1 MARKSRSKQRGKGVG
16 TRSSSAKSSGKSSN
30 SRGSGTGGGASG
42 SKGGGSK
49 SGGGKSSSSKSKS
62 SSSRGRTSRSSQ
74 NQSGKSSA
82 PSQKKQAPKATPK
95 ATPKAQVKTPKKTYS
110 RPPTTVAQQR
120 FRDREAAGLSGL
132 TGGPKGESISQYR
145 ARQQEGVR
153 NAALGRIATAQT
165 GIPSG
170 KNLPA
175 GSFGISEAGR
185 AQAEANRTEAR
196 EKKIAAMSPRN
207 QALARQAYDKY
218 GTITPSFSDVF
229 SATSGDLRN
238 PLNAGNYPAA
248 MGAGVTDSLI
258 GTANFAKN
266 LIPGVRQLPNIPTL
280 PAYNDPKLQAFRTA
294 GSFAPVFGGLGK
306 LGQIKNIGKAGLS
319 VRGAQVGFTG
329 LDKTGFN
336 AIRSGDKFR
345 AGTMKLFGRTLPKP
359 QILGT
364 GAYSAPT
371 RVGAQRYAGA
381 TGSLGGKQTPGGV
394 LSTIVPGGARRIGMI
409 ESQAAVAPSKF
420 DKGLRLADKIGTGQY
435 GRSALANRLRGQMA
449 TGVAPGGGFG
459 LKDAINISTKVGA
472 SQQATK
478 AIQTGGLNIGG
489 VDSGDVGKN
498 VARAIGFTA
507 KNPGAVAQDA
517 GMLIGE
523 LASGDLSIGDI
534 TSAYG
539 DYNTVMGG
547 ETARD
552 KIENFANLPNERK
565 ERYLTQGLDLA
576 DRSAIVQRIGEQAG
590 LPSDFKAQTKELGG
604 EIGRRLSTVK
614 AGDRDTTYRAISDFA
629 RDIGTDPKLGL
640 AGRVAESFRTG
651 EGTTMDKIAQG
662 YNKNAPTIKGLSSA
676 ERGIVGSLG
685 NRIISGKATDMAR
698 EAMSGMTPGSS
709 LTRGNLATIG
719 TNIMRDTAP
728 GADTLSAKR
737 ASQIK
742 SLVTGGSTG
751 TDVTPGSLL
760 RGVNPFRRSGQSGTG
775 TTIQRAPQ
783 GGGGTTTPVGQLP
796 QVPNPAQVELP
807 VIPQQ
812 QEQQGTQATTLSGI
826 QNQSYQNTFNN
837 LMAQF
842 RPRRMGGRRTF
853 RTSFNRD
860 YFSQFV

>member
-1 MARKSRSKQRGKGVG
+1 MCI
-16 TRSSSAKSSGKSSN
+16 
-30 SRGSGTGGGASG
+30 
-42 SKGGGSK
+42 
-49 SGGGKSSSSKSKS
+49 
-62 SSSRGRTSRSSQ
+62 
-74 NQSGKSSA
+74 
-82 PSQKKQAPKATPK
+82 
-95 ATPKAQVKTPKKTYS
+95 
-110 RPPTTVAQQR
+110 
-120 FRDREAAGLSGL
+120 RDR
-132 TGGPKGESISQYR
+132 
-145 ARQQEGVR
+145 
-153 NAALGRIATAQT
+153 
-165 GIPSG
+165 
-170 KNLPA
+170 
-175 GSFGISEAGR
+175 
-185 AQAEANRTEAR
+185 
-196 EKKIAAMSPRN
+196 
-207 QALARQAYDKY
+207 
-218 GTITPSFSDVF
+218 
-229 SATSGDLRN
+229 
-238 PLNAGNYPAA
+238 
-248 MGAGVTDSLI
+248 
-258 GTANFAKN
+258 
-266 LIPGVRQLPNIPTL
+266 
-280 PAYNDPKLQAFRTA
+280 
-294 GSFAPVFGGLGK
+294 
-306 LGQIKNIGKAGLS
+306 
-319 VRGAQVGFTG
+319 
-329 LDKTGFN
+329 
-336 AIRSGDKFR
+336 
-345 AGTMKLFGRTLPKP
+345 
-359 QILGT
+359 
-364 GAYSAPT
+364 
-371 RVGAQRYAGA
+371 
-381 TGSLGGKQTPGGV
+381 
-394 LSTIVPGGARRIGMI
+394 
-409 ESQAAVAPSKF
+409 
-420 DKGLRLADKIGTGQY
+420 
-435 GRSALANRLRGQMA
+435 
-449 TGVAPGGGFG
+449 
-459 LKDAINISTKVGA
+459 
-472 SQQATK
+472 

-565 ERYLTQGLDLA
+565 EKYLTQGLDLA

-742 SLVTGGSTG
+742 SLVTGGRSG
-751 TDVTPGSLL
+751 RDITPGSLI
-760 RGVNPFRRSGQSGTG
+760 RGVNPFNRTSSSGGQPRGLQG
-775 TTIQRAPQ
+775 TTGVTS

-842 RPRRMGGRRTF
+842 RPRRRGRRGNF